1 MFHVNI
7 VALKK
12 VWFKTKNYI
21 LPPKNFLKIQPFF
34 KNNWEFAIEYYF
46 FFKI

>member
-1 MFHVNI
+1 MRHANI

-12 VWFKTKNYI
+12 VWLKTKNYV

-34 KNNWEFAIEYYF
+34 LINWEFAIEYICF
-46 FFKI
+46 FLT